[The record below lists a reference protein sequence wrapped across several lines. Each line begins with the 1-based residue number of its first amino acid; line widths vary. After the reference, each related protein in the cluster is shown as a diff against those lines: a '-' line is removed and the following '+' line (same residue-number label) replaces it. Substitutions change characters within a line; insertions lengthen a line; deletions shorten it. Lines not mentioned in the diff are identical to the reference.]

1 MERNE
6 LILRFFMED
15 VGGVRITG
23 EDGRTIYEDE
33 RSSLI
38 LRGDTNWDTACPL
51 PREGQ
56 RGERWDLLN
65 RESGRSYMVIS
76 STFREGDET
85 LQFHH
90 LVDSSDYMELFRDL
104 GGYSKSLKHE
114 KEHDGLTG
122 LYNKG
127 KFIALKGSLFRDQK
141 SLTVFN
147 MDVNNLKYMNDNFGH
162 EAGDKL
168 IGKAAESLR
177 RIEARNILP
186 FRVGGDEF
194 IVVALRLSREE
205 ALRLREDWEAGLR
218 ELNASDDGINCVVA
232 CGMAHGEEGY
242 DLEAL
247 LAEADRRMYEDKLT
261 KKRSSGESNPAV
273 R

>member
-23 EDGRTIYEDE
+23 EDGRAIYEDE
-33 RSSLI
+33 RSRLI

-90 LVDSSDYMELFRDL
+90 LVDSSDYMELFRDINGYYWIDYL
-104 GGYSKSLKHE
+104 SGSDELRKMIIDGYSEEQIKETWKS
-114 KEHDGLTG
+114 
-122 LYNKG
+122 
-127 KFIALKGSLFRDQK
+127 
-141 SLTVFN
+141 
-147 MDVNNLKYMNDNFGH
+147 
-162 EAGDKL
+162 
-168 IGKAAESLR
+168 
-177 RIEARNILP
+177 
-186 FRVGGDEF
+186 
-194 IVVALRLSREE
+194 
-205 ALRLREDWEAGLR
+205 
-218 ELNASDDGINCVVA
+218 
-232 CGMAHGEEGY
+232 
-242 DLEAL
+242 DLEMFEKQRQPYL
-247 LAEADRRMYEDKLT
+247 LYAE
-261 KKRSSGESNPAV
+261 
-273 R
+273 